1 MYYLNPRTGENDKS
15 SPQWYRDRQCH

>member
-15 SPQWYRDRQCH
+15 SPQWYRDR